1 VQLALNT
8 LHGSV
13 SDELPREHGL
23 RPSVQ
28 VTVALSTLLG
38 LDEQPG
44 ELSGSGPI
52 PAAVARRIAADE
64 TGTWRRL
71 LTDERAHL
79 VDYGR
84 TTYRPPKDLAEHV
97 IARDRTCRYPHCNRQ
112 AGTASS
118 SMRSRGKMAARPT
131 PRISTPSAAD
141 TTTASMRPAGN
152 QNDNLTAPSNGH
164 HRPAIAIWKSPPPT
178 RSTTQPT
185 RDHESRGRL

>member
-44 ELSGSGPI
+44 ELAGSGPI
-52 PAAVARRIAADE
+52 PASVARRIAADE

-71 LTDERAHL
+71 ITDERGHL
-79 VDYGR
+79 LDYGR
-84 TTYRPPKDLAEHV
+84 TTYRPPKDLADHV
-97 IARDRTCRYPHCNRQ
+97 IARDRTCRHPPATAKPDTATSNTRSPGKT
-112 AGTASS
+112 AG
-118 SMRSRGKMAARPT
+118 KPT
-131 PRISTPSAAD
+131 PKTSTPSAVD
-141 TTTASMRPAGN
+141 TITPNTRRLGN
-152 QNDNLTAPSNGH
+152 RNDNLTAPWRGD
-164 HRPAIAIWKSPPPT
+164 HRPATSTSKDPRPT
-178 RSTTQPT
+178 RSTERPT
-185 RDHESRGRL
+185 